1 MSTRRNFF
9 KFLSIGTAAAAG
21 GAVTAATLIASSGKS
36 DAVKKIEEAAFNG
49 KMTLGAEYGELAPKK
64 PMQFMEPGPDVVDY
78 VAYGGSGGSGVYSPG
93 PDYIP
98 GTRKHVTAS
107 LTVGPDG
114 EVYLMTNGKWR
125 RIVTE

>member
-21 GAVTAATLIASSGKS
+21 GAVTAATLITSNEKT
-36 DAVKKIEEAAFNG
+36 DAVKKIEEAGFNG
-49 KMTLGAEYGELAPKK
+49 KVTIGAEYGERTYPKGANGGTGYILAQP
-64 PMQFMEPGPDVVDY
+64 QFV
-78 VAYGGSGGSGVYSPG
+78 
-93 PDYIP
+93 P

-107 LTVGPDG
+107 LAVGPDG
-114 EVYLMTNGKWR
+114 EMYLMTNGKWR